1 MNGAQALIRT
11 LVDSGVDVCF
21 SNPGTSEMHF
31 VAALDS
37 VPEMRGVLA
46 LFEGVA
52 TGAADGYAR
61 MSGKP
66 AAVLLHLGPGLG
78 NGLANLHNARRAKVP
93 IVNIVGDHAIP
104 HKPLDA
110 PLESDIVAVASNVS
124 TWIRTAE
131 STADLGRL
139 AAEAVAAS
147 HGAPGQIAT
156 LILPADVSWGDG
168 GVPTERIEPA
178 GRAPVDVDLVTE
190 MVELLIGGE
199 PAMLFLGGAACSERG
214 LVAAARVAAVTGCQV
229 MAETFPT
236 RMARGAGRP
245 LVARLGY
252 LSDMS
257 TEQLKDVKHLITVD
271 AKVPVPFFAYPDKPS
286 RLIPDGC
293 TPHTLAGDAD
303 DAVGALEALADALDA
318 PMQVATQERIEG
330 EIPTGDLNAH
340 SVAQIVGA
348 LLPEGA
354 IVSDEA
360 VTSSL
365 SLPFTT
371 AGSAP
376 HDWLSCLTGGSIGN
390 GLPVSVGAAIA
401 CPDRPVVALQAD
413 GSAMYTIQS
422 LWTMARENL
431 DVTIV
436 LYNNASYEILKMELQ
451 RTGAEGAGPKAN
463 SLLDIGAPVMDF
475 TAMAKGMG
483 VPATRATTAEEFA
496 DQFAKALA
504 EPGPSLVEAMIPKL
518 F

>member
-61 MSGKP
+61 MTGKP

-93 IVNIVGDHAIP
+93 MVNIVGDHAIP
-104 HKPLDA
+104 HKRLDA

-131 STADLGRL
+131 STADLGTL
-139 AAEAVAAS
+139 AAQAVAAA

-168 GVPTERIEPA
+168 GVASERIEPS
-178 GRAPVDVDLVTE
+178 GRAPVDVNLVTE

-199 PAMLFLGGAACSERG
+199 PTMLFLGGAACSERG
-214 LVAAARVAAVTGCQV
+214 LIAAARVAAVTGCQV

-245 LVARLGY
+245 LVPRLGY

-257 TEQLKDVKHLITVD
+257 TEQLKDVKHLVTVD

-286 RLIPDGC
+286 RLIPEGC
-293 TPHTLAGDAD
+293 VTHTLAGDAD
-303 DAVGALEALADALDA
+303 DAVAALEALADALDA

-330 EIPTGDLNAH
+330 EIPTGELNAH

-376 HDWLSCLTGGSIGN
+376 HEWLSCLTGGSIGN

-431 DVTIV
+431 DVTTV
-436 LYNNASYEILKMELQ
+436 LYNNASYEILKMELD
-451 RTGAEGAGPKAN
+451 RVGAEGAGPKAH
-463 SLLDIGAPVMDF
+463 SLLDLGAPVMDF

-504 EPGPSLVEAMIPKL
+504 EPGPALVEVMIPKL